1 MSKMLGITVCFVKV
15 SLSKIKFQDVLCD
28 AIQPLFGTEV
38 FAQEII
44 FVSNCSSD
52 WHKLDPVGK
61 EKFLLAFSFF
71 LCEETADKNRGHI
84 FNS

>member
-15 SLSKIKFQDVLCD
+15 SLSKIKFQDVFCD

-44 FVSNCSSD
+44 D
-52 WHKLDPVGK
+52 LYP
-61 EKFLLAFSFF
+61 
-71 LCEETADKNRGHI
+71 TAHLIGT
-84 FNS
+84 NSI